1 MLLGLRMDIKF
12 ERADIVIVGSGLS
25 GLATA
30 FFIDKI
36 SDYTVAVSSK
46 TSAGYGSS
54 TFYSQGAFRCP
65 GTSYSEDDFIR
76 DALVGGR
83 YMNRR
88 YLVEILARE
97 CRESIQCLREA
108 GIALRETP
116 SGFRVISD
124 DKLFPGREL
133 TTRLASYLASR
144 GVKFLEGGTLLDI
157 VRSGNGGYIALH
169 ALGNSIV
176 AVGAKA
182 VVLATGGAANAYL
195 RSDNPSQL
203 TCDGHALALRLGL
216 SLVDME
222 FVQFF
227 PLGVAERGKPPVMIP
242 FTKGRL
248 VNKYSEDIVQK
259 YGLESLGKAVLVA
272 RDALSRYMMT
282 EVKSGNGVD
291 GALLVYPTED
301 SDELNAAGFET
312 MRRLNLKPPIRVLP
326 TAHYTMGG
334 VRVDSSLRTAL
345 PGFYVAGELV
355 GGVHGANRLGGNALT
370 ACVALSRR
378 IAQNIVSYLEGSFDK
393 GSRGLIDEHDVREA
407 LKRFN
412 PSGKGVDPADV
423 KLETRRI
430 MWENV
435 GVLRS
440 EESLKNSLERLY
452 LLAEEISKARV
463 YGIRGLV
470 EVVEAENT
478 VLTSLSIATSA
489 LERRESRG
497 SHFRVDY
504 PEEISG
510 WIKSIRVELRDGRI
524 VVSEESL

>member
-1 MLLGLRMDIKF
+1 MEIRF
-12 ERADIVIVGSGLS
+12 EEVDVLIVGSGLG

-30 FFIDKI
+30 FFINKV

-46 TSAGYGSS
+46 TPAGYGSS

-65 GTSYSEDDFIR
+65 GASYSEDDFIR
-76 DALVGGR
+76 DTLVGGR
-83 YMNRR
+83 YINRR
-88 YLVEILARE
+88 YLVEIVARE
-97 CRESIQCLREA
+97 CRESIQSLGEA
-108 GIALRETP
+108 GIVLRETP
-116 SGFRVISD
+116 SGFRVVSS

-133 TTRLASYLASR
+133 STRLASYLASR
-144 GVKFLEGGTLLDI
+144 GVRFLERATLFDV
-157 VRSGNGGYIALH
+157 VRSSNGGYIALH
-169 ALGNSIV
+169 ALGDSIV
-176 AVGAKA
+176 AVGAKV

-216 SLVDME
+216 PLVDME

-227 PLGVAERGKPPVMIP
+227 PLGVAEYGKPPVMIP
-242 FTKGRL
+242 FTRGRL
-248 VNKYSEDIVQK
+248 VNKYGEDIVRK
-259 YGLESLGKAVLVA
+259 YGLESLGRAVVVA
-272 RDALSRYMMT
+272 RDALSRYMMV
-282 EVKSGNGVD
+282 EVKSGNSVN
-291 GALLVYPTED
+291 GALLVYPTEGG
-301 SDELNAAGFET
+301 DELNAAGFET
-312 MRRLNLKPPIRVLP
+312 MRRLNLKPPVRVLP

-345 PGFYVAGELV
+345 PGLYVAGELV

-378 IAQNIVSYLEGSFDK
+378 VAQSVVGYLEGGFDK
-393 GSRGLIDEHDVREA
+393 GSRGLIDEREVREA
-407 LKRFN
+407 LRRFN
-412 PSGKGVDPADV
+412 PSGKDVDPAGLR
-423 KLETRRI
+423 LETRRI

-440 EESLKNSLERLY
+440 EESLKNSLEKLY
-452 LLAEEISKARV
+452 LLAEEVSKARV
-463 YGIRGLV
+463 YGVRGLV

-478 VLTSLSIATSA
+478 ILTSLSIAASA

-504 PEEISG
+504 PEEIGG
-510 WIKSIRVELRDGRI
+510 WVKSIRVELRGGRV
-524 VVSEESL
+524 VVSEESP

>member
-1 MLLGLRMDIKF
+1 MDVKF
-12 ERADIVIVGSGLS
+12 EEADVLIVGSGLS
-25 GLATA
+25 GLTTA
-30 FFIDKI
+30 FFIDKV
-36 SDYTVAVSSK
+36 SDYTVVVSSK

-76 DALVGGR
+76 DTLVGGR
-83 YMNRR
+83 YINRK
-88 YLVEILARE
+88 YLVEIMARE
-97 CRESIQCLREA
+97 CRESIQCLRDA
-108 GIALRETP
+108 GVALRETP

-133 TTRLASYLASR
+133 TTRLASYLANR
-144 GVKFLEGGTLLDI
+144 GVKFLEGATLLDI
-157 VRSGNGGYIALH
+157 VRSSSGGYIALH

-248 VNKYSEDIVQK
+248 VNKYGEDIVQK
-259 YGLESLGKAVLVA
+259 YGLESLGKAVVVA

-282 EVKSGNGVD
+282 EVMSGNGVD
-291 GALLVYPTED
+291 GALLVYPTENG
-301 SDELNAAGFET
+301 DELNAAGFET

-334 VRVDSSLRTAL
+334 VRVDSNLRTAL
-345 PGFYVAGELV
+345 PGLYAAGELV

-370 ACVALSRR
+370 A
-378 IAQNIVSYLEGSFDK
+378 
-393 GSRGLIDEHDVREA
+393 
-407 LKRFN
+407 
-412 PSGKGVDPADV
+412 
-423 KLETRRI
+423 
-430 MWENV
+430 
-435 GVLRS
+435 
-440 EESLKNSLERLY
+440 
-452 LLAEEISKARV
+452 
-463 YGIRGLV
+463 
-470 EVVEAENT
+470 
-478 VLTSLSIATSA
+478 
-489 LERRESRG
+489 
-497 SHFRVDY
+497 
-504 PEEISG
+504 
-510 WIKSIRVELRDGRI
+510 
-524 VVSEESL
+524 